1 MTSQPGTTGF
11 SEFVAARYD
20 GLLRTAY
27 FLVPDRGL
35 AEDLVQTTL
44 LKCWLVWDTIRADD
58 PSGYVRQVL
67 VNTCRALWRVK
78 KGKQEFPTDQLPVVA
93 TPAESAEQLERDFV
107 LVAAVARLPRSMR
120 RAVVLRFLM
129 DLTEVQTAELAGC
142 SVGTI
147 KSQTSRA
154 LSRLRLDPSLHD
166 LRRTA

>member
-1 MTSQPGTTGF
+1 MTTHPGF
-11 SEFVAARYD
+11 SEFVADRYD

-27 FLVPDRGL
+27 FLVQDRLL

-44 LKCWLVWDTIRADD
+44 LKCWVAWDTIRADD

-67 VNTCRALWRVK
+67 VNTCRASWRVK
-78 KGKQEFPTDQLPVVA
+78 KGKREFPTDQLPVLP
-93 TPAESAEQLERDFV
+93 TPAEELERHFV
-107 LVAAVARLPRSMR
+107 LVAALARLPLSMR
-120 RAVVLRFLM
+120 RAVVLRFLL

-154 LSRLRLDPSLHD
+154 LTRLRLDPSLHD

>member
-1 MTSQPGTTGF
+1 MTTHPGF
-11 SEFVAARYD
+11 SEFVAGRYD

-27 FLVPDRGL
+27 FLVQDRLL

-44 LKCWLVWDTIRADD
+44 LKCWVAWDSIRADD
-58 PSGYVRQVL
+58 PTGYVRQVL
-67 VNTCRALWRVK
+67 VNTCRASWRVK
-78 KGKQEFPTDQLPVVA
+78 KGKLEFPTDQLSVL
-93 TPAESAEQLERDFV
+93 TTSIEWSEQLERHFV
-107 LVAAVARLPRSMR
+107 LVAALARLPRSMR

-129 DLTEVQTAELAGC
+129 DLTEAQTAELAGC

-154 LSRLRLDPSLHD
+154 LTRLRLDPTLND